1 MSNHKRENKLNEG
14 IFGSIKKFSDSFFDG
29 LKMGAINTALEK
41 AKKNKKIP
49 NQLVQRMEVIDN
61 LSKELAEFLK
71 KYE

>member
-1 MSNHKRENKLNEG
+1 MLNNNDRDKLNEG

-49 NQLVQRMEVIDN
+49 NQLVQRMEEIDK
-61 LSKELAEFLK
+61 LSKELEEYLK